1 MSKNKYAQM
10 LYTSNDI
17 IINLFVSDYNK
28 ISINIKIE
36 MYKELVKSRFV
47 EFVRKK

>member
-47 EFVRKK
+47 EFVRKI